1 MAGGIDGSRPGPA
14 PTGLRLLVAA
24 APAPF
29 VLDVGQATTQPITGL
44 ATDGDRLVSVL
55 PVAPGALVVSGRS
68 SGRCR
73 PGSSLYL
80 VRHGSTSAARLG
92 AALQVVPAHDGQSL
106 GDPQAH
112 YELGEVTGDP
122 GGRLAI
128 VEFASYS
135 PEHRLDLWLLDTRAR
150 RWRHLL
156 GMPAPMVPKVTD
168 VHRTADGRVVVLSG
182 NPANPAGPS

>member
-1 MAGGIDGSRPGPA
+1 MQ
-14 PTGLRLLVAA
+14 L
-24 APAPF
+24 
-29 VLDVGQATTQPITGL
+29 
-44 ATDGDRLVSVL
+44 
-55 PVAPGALVVSGRS
+55 
-68 SGRCR
+68 
-73 PGSSLYL
+73 
-80 VRHGSTSAARLG
+80 
-92 AALQVVPAHDGQSL
+92 VPAHDGQSLWLLRSRHAGRCTLSQAGLDGRPRRAARPVSCRTGLVAELPAGLLVSVTGVGGRDWHAALLGSDGGVVRL

-168 VHRTADGRVVVLSG
+168 VHWTADGRVVVLSG